1 MKKCVLPLLI
11 CLALLCSM
19 TAYAVDMRAYYGTPT
34 LTFDGTTAIC
44 TYQFSSQGDTIAVTM
59 NLWNGDT
66 LVKSWTEVGQDV
78 VRVSKTCTVSRGK
91 TYVLEVSGAYGS
103 SLFGPFTISQNS
115 V

>member
-1 MKKCVLPLLI
+1 
-11 CLALLCSM
+11 M

-34 LTFDGTTAIC
+34 LTFNGTTATCEYEIH
-44 TYQFSSQGDTIAVTM
+44 SLGDTIAVTM

-78 VRVSKTCTVSRGK
+78 VSVSKTCTVSRGK

-103 SLFGPFTISQNS
+103 SLFGPFTVSKRCPLFG
-115 V
+115 